1 MLDSVS
7 LASTSAP
14 LGPAATHLAAT
25 ASIGS
30 VLPDRRSSHSS
41 SNPDISA
48 LERSTTMAP
57 PSNQHTAPNIRHELA
72 RQHSHVQLSLSAVAP
87 PSNPAPHY
95 TSVAPPNYGVYSHAA
110 LWPHTSVQPRAGMSS
125 LGSMPGAVHPG
136 QSVNLHSASGYTH
149 CSIPSQNLVSL
160 SQSSA
165 TSFQPQLQSQAVS
178 TLAATGS
185 TSTARLEPPEVPSM
199 QAASA
204 SHSAGKKQSRLLAK
218 DQQATP
224 EAVQCLMALP
234 FKDKLG
240 EGTWTTV
247 RASAYLADQPWVGNC
262 KPTLVGRGTH
272 QLKFRCDCYFHV
284 PEDASVARPCNHP
297 MLGDAAAKLAAS
309 SRKGCPG
316 GQPYAVQTIFSEG
329 YHHCPLSVVL
339 CLTLR
344 SAFMAGRV
352 VNMPCGMQSCTHC
365 KYAL

>member
-1 MLDSVS
+1 MSWQGNIPTFNFHS
-7 LASTSAP
+7 LLS
-14 LGPAATHLAAT
+14 HL
-25 ASIGS
+25 
-30 VLPDRRSSHSS
+30 LR
-41 SNPDISA
+41 
-48 LERSTTMAP
+48 
-57 PSNQHTAPNIRHELA
+57 
-72 RQHSHVQLSLSAVAP
+72 
-87 PSNPAPHY
+87 NPAPHY

-297 MLGDAAAKLAAS
+297 MLADAAAKLAAS